1 MDLLEGFRTALE
13 SLLANKLRAALT
25 MLGIIIGVAAVIIL
39 LALGNGVSASI
50 QGQIQGIGSNL
61 ITIMTDYDNS
71 GGYPALSMKDVE
83 IIQDPLYVPA
93 VKQATAEVRSTQEV
107 LNGGNN
113 TRVTVSG
120 VTASYFGIRNLTV
133 ESGQFLGE
141 EDVDGEARV
150 AVLGA
155 SAARDLFPDGGF
167 PIGQSVRIRG
177 VQYKV
182 IGVLQSEGGMG
193 FGGPDDQVFI
203 PLTTAQS
210 RLSSL
215 RTHTGQRAVTV
226 VYAEAL
232 DRSYMEIAPEQIKE
246 ALREL
251 HGIAYQQEDD
261 FSILSQ
267 TDILAAF
274 GTIMTTINIF
284 LGAIAGIS
292 LLVGGIGIMNIML
305 VSVTE
310 RTREIGI
317 RKAVGALK
325 RDILVQFLVES
336 TLLSGTGGLV
346 GVGIGFVV
354 SFLVGRF
361 VAELTP
367 VIQVGNVLMSS
378 GFALAVGL
386 VFGIYPAWRAASLRP
401 IEALRYE

>member
-93 VKQATAEVRSTQEV
+93 VKRATAEVRSTQEV

>member
-1 MDLLEGFRTALE
+1 MDLTEGFRTAFE

-39 LALGNGVSASI
+39 LALGNGVSDSI

-61 ITIMTDYDNS
+61 ITIMTNYDNS
-71 GGYPALSMKDVE
+71 GGYPSLSMKDVE
-83 IIQDPLYVPA
+83 TIQDALYVPD

-107 LNGGNN
+107 LNGRHNK
-113 TRVTVSG
+113 RVTVSG

-133 ESGQFLGE
+133 ESGQLLGE
-141 EDVDGEARV
+141 GDVSAETRV

-155 SAARDLFPDGGF
+155 TVAADLFPNGEF
-167 PIGQSVRIRG
+167 PVGRSVKIRG

-182 IGVLQSEGGMG
+182 VGVLEAKGGMG
-193 FGGPDDQVFI
+193 FGGSDEQVFI

-215 RTHTGQRAVTV
+215 RTRTGERAVTV

-232 DRSYMEIAPEQIKE
+232 DRSRMQSAPDQIKE

-261 FSILSQ
+261 FTILSQ
-267 TDILAAF
+267 TDILSAF
-274 GTIMTTINIF
+274 GTIMTTLNLF

-336 TLLSGTGGLV
+336 TLLSVTGGLV
-346 GVGIGFVV
+346 GIGIGFVV
-354 SFLVGRF
+354 SYAVGRL
-361 VAELTP
+361 VPSLTP
-367 VIQVGNVLMSS
+367 AVQLSNVLMSS
-378 GFALAVGL
+378 GFAAAVGL
-386 VFGIYPAWRAASLRP
+386 VFGIYPAWRAANLRP

>member
-1 MDLLEGFRTALE
+1 MDLTEGFRTAIE

-39 LALGNGVSASI
+39 LALGNGVSDSI

-61 ITIMTDYDNS
+61 ITIMTNFDNS
-71 GGYPALSMKDVE
+71 GGYPALSIKDVNA
-83 IIQDPLYVPA
+83 IQDPFYVPA
-93 VKQATAEVRSTQEV
+93 VKEATAEVRSTQEV
-107 LNGGNN
+107 LNGGRN

-120 VTASYFGIRNLTV
+120 VTANYFAIRNLAAG
-133 ESGQFLGE
+133 SGQLL
-141 EDVDGEARV
+141 DVTDVSDETRV

-155 SAARDLFPDGGF
+155 TVAADLFPDGQLSVG
-167 PIGQSVRIRG
+167 GSVRIRG
-177 VQYKV
+177 VQYRV
-182 IGVLQSEGGMG
+182 VGVLQTKGGIG
-193 FGGPDDQVFI
+193 FGGPDEQVFI

-210 RLSSL
+210 RLSTL
-215 RTHTGQRAVTV
+215 RTRSGEPAVTI
-226 VYAEAL
+226 VYAEAI
-232 DRSYMEIAPEQIKE
+232 DQSHMQTATDQISQ

-251 HGIAYQQEDD
+251 HGIAYQHEDD
-261 FSILSQ
+261 FTIISQ
-267 TDILAAF
+267 TDILSAF
-274 GTIMTTINIF
+274 GTIMTTINLF

-317 RKAVGALK
+317 RKAVGALR
-325 RDILVQFLVES
+325 RDILLQFLVES

-346 GVGIGFVV
+346 GIGIGFVV
-354 SFLVGRF
+354 SFVIGKLVRD
-361 VAELTP
+361 LTP
-367 VIQVGNVLMSS
+367 IIQISNVLMSS

-386 VFGIYPAWRAASLRP
+386 IFGIYPAWRAARLRP

>member
-1 MDLLEGFRTALE
+1 MDLTEGFRTAFE

-25 MLGIIIGVAAVIIL
+25 MLGIVIGVAAVIIL

-61 ITIMTDYDNS
+61 ITIMTNYDNS

-83 IIQDPLYVPA
+83 IIRDPYYVPA

-133 ESGQFLGE
+133 ESGQLLGD

-155 SAARDLFPDGGF
+155 TAATDLFPDGEF
-167 PIGQSVRIRG
+167 PIGQSVKIRG

-193 FGGPDDQVFI
+193 FGGPDEQVYI

-215 RTHTGQRAVTV
+215 RTRTGQRAVTI

-232 DRSYMEIAPEQIKE
+232 DRSYMETAPEQIKG

-261 FSILSQ
+261 FTILSQ
-267 TDILAAF
+267 TDILSAF
-274 GTIMTTINIF
+274 STIMTTINIF

-317 RKAVGALK
+317 RKAVGALR

-346 GVGIGFVV
+346 GIGIGFVV

-361 VAELTP
+361 VDELTP
-367 VIQVGNVLMSS
+367 VIQISNILMSS
-378 GFALAVGL
+378 GFAVAVGL
-386 VFGIYPAWRAASLRP
+386 VFGIYPAWRAARLRP

>member
-215 RTHTGQRAVTV
+215 RTRTGQRAVTV